1 MHQLSG
7 LLYSSLLTCVH
18 SVCVSLLILQI
29 ERLSPSPGLDDSAL
43 DTIETSFQQFNVF
56 LDLLRAKGYERM
68 SCIIQCVQVH
78 WMWWG
83 HVVSTGYFWFHGI
96 YWYIFLAI
104 TWLYSSFCL
113 LCVCVCVCMCM
124 HTHTRVCA
132 CVCIP
137 THVCVHVYA
146 YPHTCVCMCM
156 HTHTRVCACVCIPT
170 RVCALTST

>member
-68 SCIIQCVQVH
+68 SCIIECVQVH

-124 HTHTRVCA
+124 HTHT
-132 CVCIP
+132 CVCSP
-137 THVCVHVYA
+137 TSRYKVCMYVTMCVCV
-146 YPHTCVCMCM
+146 
-156 HTHTRVCACVCIPT
+156 PT
-170 RVCALTST
+170 KCWQAFTAFLFLLQTGRTV